1 MSYENERSTNSPT
14 PSVVESRFSI
24 SEREYLILA
33 RYYLERNPRESTRD
47 PQEARLALL
56 LADGTE
62 HEHPGKVVAT
72 SQAID
77 PETGTYSVEAAFANP
92 AGLLLP
98 GQFARV
104 RAPYQTLENAVVV
117 PRRAVS
123 ELQGRFQVYVVGAD
137 NKVEVREVG
146 RGPVTDDTVVI
157 SSGLQGGETVV
168 VEGVQKV
175 RSGMT
180 VAPSPVKPKAEAAPA
195 AAGT

>member
-1 MSYENERSTNSPT
+1 M
-14 PSVVESRFSI
+14 
-24 SEREYLILA
+24 
-33 RYYLERNPRESTRD
+33 
-47 PQEARLALL
+47 
-56 LADGTE
+56 
-62 HEHPGKVVAT
+62 
-72 SQAID
+72 
-77 PETGTYSVEAAFANP
+77 
-92 AGLLLP
+92 
-98 GQFARV
+98 
-104 RAPYQTLENAVVV
+104 VV